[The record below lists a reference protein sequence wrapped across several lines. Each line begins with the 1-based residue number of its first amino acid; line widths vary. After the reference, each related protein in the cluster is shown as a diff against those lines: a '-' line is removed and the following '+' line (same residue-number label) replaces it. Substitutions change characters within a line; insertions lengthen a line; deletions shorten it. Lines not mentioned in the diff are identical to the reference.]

1 MVHGINTFAYWN
13 EHCGLLIFNSIISS
27 ICVSEVSLEQ
37 VTHNVDANVDES
49 IFLQAG
55 LCSHVDCSR

>member
-27 ICVSEVSLEQ
+27 IYVSEVSLES

-49 IFLQAG
+49 IFL
-55 LCSHVDCSR
+55 